1 MLVTNPANVSVY
13 DFRRPNKL
21 NREHVR
27 ALQIVAETFSRQ
39 LTTVLSS
46 ALRTGV
52 HTTFDDVSQF
62 SYDEYIRELPN
73 PTLLTVIDLPPLK
86 GSAMFHLPPSLTMGI
101 VERLLGGSGPGDGP
115 VPERAPT
122 EIEMRLLRGLLERV
136 FRELA
141 YSFESLV
148 AVTPVLNRT
157 EINPQ
162 FAQVASATD
171 MVVVIAFTV
180 KVEGRPSSVTLGVPF
195 SSLQPVLEDVTE
207 RNQVDRDGLGPEV
220 TEALAHSMQRAAIEM
235 RVRFDELLVPSRV
248 LAGLRP
254 GDILP
259 LEHPVDQP
267 LTVEVAGVPQ
277 FLATAGTRGKRVACL
292 LTDTTGEVT
301 SP

>member
-1 MLVTNPANVSVY
+1 MLVTDPANVTVY

-52 HTTFDDVSQF
+52 HTTFDEVGQL

-73 PTLLTVIDLPPLK
+73 PTLLTVLDLPPLK

-101 VERLLGGSGPGDGP
+101 VERLLGGTGSSAA

-122 EIEMRLLRGLLERV
+122 EIELRLMHNLLGRV

-148 AVTPVLNRT
+148 AVQPVLNRT

-171 MVVVIAFTV
+171 MIVVIAFTV
-180 KVEGRPSSVTLGVPF
+180 KVDGNPSSVTLGVPF
-195 SSLQPVLEDVTE
+195 TALAPALEEVTE
-207 RNQVDRDGLGPEV
+207 RNQVDREGLGDHV
-220 TEALAHSMQRAAIEM
+220 VNALTGSMQRATVDL
-235 RVRFDELLVPSRV
+235 RVRFDELHVPSRV

-254 GDILP
+254 GDVLP

-267 LTVEVAGVPQ
+267 LIVEVEGVPR
-277 FLATAGTRGKRVACL
+277 FLGTAGTRGKRVACL
-292 LTDTTGEVT
+292 LTDTTGEV
-301 SP
+301 SPA

>member
-1 MLVTNPANVSVY
+1 MLVTTPANVSVY

-52 HTTFDDVSQF
+52 QTTFDDVSQF

-101 VERLLGGSGPGDGP
+101 VERLLGGRGPGDGP

-122 EIEMRLLRGLLERV
+122 EIELRLLRGLLERV

-148 AVTPVLNRT
+148 AVRPVLNRT

-195 SSLQPVLEDVTE
+195 SSLQPVLDDVTE
-207 RNQVDRDGLGPEV
+207 RNQVDREGLGSEV
-220 TEALAHSMQRAAIEM
+220 TEALANSMQRATIDM

-248 LAGLRP
+248 LANLRP
-254 GDILP
+254 GDVLP

-267 LTVEVAGVPQ
+267 LIVEVAGVPR
-277 FLATAGTRGKRVACL
+277 FLGTAGTRGKRVACL

-301 SP
+301 SS

>member
-1 MLVTNPANVSVY
+1 MLVTNPANVTVY

-46 ALRTGV
+46 ALRTGIQ
-52 HTTFDDVSQF
+52 TTFDDVSQF

-86 GSAMFHLPPSLTMGI
+86 GAAMFHMPPTLTMGI
-101 VERLLGGSGPGDGP
+101 SERLLGGRGSNDEDLPN
-115 VPERAPT
+115 RAPT
-122 EIEMRLLRGLLERV
+122 EIELRLMRGLLERV
-136 FRELA
+136 YRELA

-148 AVTPVLNRT
+148 AVTPALNRT

-180 KVEGRPSSVTLGVPF
+180 KVEGRPSKVTLGVPF
-195 SSLQPVLEDVTE
+195 ASLAPVLEEVTE
-207 RNQVDRDGLGPEV
+207 RNQVDREGLGEDV
-220 TEALAHSMQRAAIEM
+220 SAALTNSMQRATVDM

-248 LAGLRP
+248 LAGLAP

-267 LTVEVAGVPQ
+267 LTVVGAGVPR
-277 FLATAGTRGKRVACL
+277 LHATAGTRG
-292 LTDTTGEVT
+292 
-301 SP
+301 